1 MWLVRWI
8 RLFFGTVSFKGQGGF
23 LSRFVNLCHQK
34 RIPLWDLEIN
44 GSELSAQTSVN
55 GYKRLRQSARKS
67 GVRVHAVEKS
77 GIPFLLHKNR
87 ARIGLVAGLFLSVA
101 LYAVCSQCLWRIEVN
116 GNRTVRA
123 EAILAAAQASGV
135 SRGAWKHNVDVSAAE
150 IAVRRSIPEI
160 SWVAVNLRGSTA
172 VIEVREQVE
181 APPIV
186 EQDTPTHLVA
196 ARDGYVEQ
204 LHIERGTAL
213 VKNKEAVEKGEVLI
227 SGIVTKKDETTYVVH
242 AQGSCV
248 ARTQRE
254 LRITP
259 DLSEYA
265 VIGSVYKQNSLYF
278 FGVEIPVA
286 LAKKQSFSSVTEID
300 VSLSEVLLPIGARK
314 NVSYELTA
322 LNDSFLAKDEY
333 FLLSCSSFYEAY
345 AAMMEECEMLDE
357 QLREEQPGTG
367 TLFWRAD
374 CRENIAIEVPIE
386 EYLADSTH
394 KE

>member
-181 APPIV
+181 APPTGERPPHRQKGDRRRHVRRRVVVPGRIECIPIGRTPYLMIEKPLRH
-186 EQDTPTHLVA
+186 EQQ
-196 ARDGYVEQ
+196 RDNRQ
-204 LHIERGTAL
+204 GTAG
-213 VKNKEAVEKGEVLI
+213 AG
-227 SGIVTKKDETTYVVH
+227 DD
-242 AQGSCV
+242 
-248 ARTQRE
+248 
-254 LRITP
+254 
-259 DLSEYA
+259 DLSL
-265 VIGSVYKQNSLYF
+265 INSSHAR
-278 FGVEIPVA
+278 G
-286 LAKKQSFSSVTEID
+286 
-300 VSLSEVLLPIGARK
+300 SLSNQRRSP
-314 NVSYELTA
+314 
-322 LNDSFLAKDEY
+322 
-333 FLLSCSSFYEAY
+333 
-345 AAMMEECEMLDE
+345 
-357 QLREEQPGTG
+357 
-367 TLFWRAD
+367 
-374 CRENIAIEVPIE
+374 
-386 EYLADSTH
+386 
-394 KE
+394 